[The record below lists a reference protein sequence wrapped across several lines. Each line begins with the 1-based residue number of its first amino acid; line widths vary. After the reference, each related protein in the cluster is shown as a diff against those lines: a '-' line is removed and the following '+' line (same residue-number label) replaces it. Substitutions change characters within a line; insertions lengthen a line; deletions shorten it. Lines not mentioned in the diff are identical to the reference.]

1 MAKEKINYKELLN
14 NSVPT
19 LPLNWRKASGEIDR
33 IIIPKNMTG
42 TKANII
48 ILSSES
54 FPTGSANDGAA
65 YFNLKQ
71 LVETKKQTS
80 VEVCAFDSAIAS
92 YAWAASQLELKCT
105 IKTPQMSH
113 PYWIKKAKD
122 YGAKVELEGVKVTD
136 ASRIIDLNKKKANF
150 ISQFQAAPGYMYH
163 QAVTGSVIEK
173 AVDGIGDSKVSLLTY
188 PASSG
193 GLTGAA
199 ISSKKKFPYSKNL
212 LVEPEA
218 SSTFY
223 DNKKGPHKIY
233 GMGYGFIPYIH
244 NIYATDYVML
254 ADEEETLRVLKCIED
269 FGVKIASEFNID
281 TKATRAITQKFGLS
295 GVASLICSINL
306 AQQLRF
312 NENDNIVIISEDT
325 GAPYKDLIRSEQ
337 IQDIDTKHI
346 IEESLIKQKFRLF
359 MDVTGQRQRERLFKK
374 KTDFWSRRGS
384 DENILNKMRDRD
396 FWNNLS
402 V

>member
-1 MAKEKINYKELLN
+1 MGKEKINYKELLN
-14 NSVPT
+14 NAVPT
-19 LPLNWRKASGEIDR
+19 LPLNWRKPSGEIDR

-48 ILSSES
+48 VLSPDS
-54 FPTGSANDGAA
+54 FPTGSANDGPA

-71 LVETKKQTS
+71 MAEGKKQST

-92 YAWAASQLELKCT
+92 YAWAAAQLDIKCT

-122 YGAKVELEGVKVTD
+122 YGAKVEFEGVKIID
-136 ASRIIDLNKKKANF
+136 ASRIIDLNKKKPNF
-150 ISQFQAAPGYMYH
+150 VSQFQSAAGYMFH
-163 QAVTGSVIEK
+163 QTVTGTAIEK
-173 AVDGIGDSKVSLLTY
+173 AVDGIGDSKVSLLAY

-193 GLTGAA
+193 ALTGAA
-199 ISSKKKFPYSKNL
+199 ISSKKKFPYSKNM
-212 LVEPEA
+212 LVEPSE

-223 DNKKGPHKIY
+223 DNKKGAHKIY

-254 ADEEETLRVLKCIED
+254 AEEDETLKTLKCIED
-269 FGVKIASEFNID
+269 FGNKIASEFNID
-281 TKATRAITQKFGLS
+281 SKSIKALVQKIGLS
-295 GVASLICSINL
+295 GMASLICSINL

-312 NENDNIVIISEDT
+312 NEDDNIVIISEDT
-325 GAPYKDLIRSEQ
+325 SVPYKEIIRAEQ

-374 KTDFWSRRGS
+374 KADFWARRGS

-402 V
+402 L